1 MNQKE
6 FNKHLQKLQR
16 QAEKDLKY
24 LLKRG
29 ELKRRYETL
38 QVSGTLFSI
47 FKKKYL
53 IFNIHSI
60 SLFLE
65 FQEVEK

>member
-29 ELKRRYETL
+29 ELKRRYETTSGFWHFIFNL
-38 QVSGTLFSI
+38 Q
-47 FKKKYL
+47 KKYL

>member
-6 FNKHLQKLQR
+6 FNKYPQKLQR

-47 FKKKYL
+47 FKR
-53 IFNIHSI
+53 NT
-60 SLFLE
+60 
-65 FQEVEK
+65 